1 MKQWLPRHWISDN
14 ERQWSLGWRKGC
26 LSCCLERKF
35 PDHRRG
41 QGAQSRREGAGSQ
54 EAPWPR
60 AESQGGK
67 IKRRDCQRSH
77 SLRQAQVC
85 TWVWAKYRGREG
97 TIPQLTWEGEGL
109 AKIILLPTSRVES
122 LIIHRILVMHPNA
135 TVVDQNKSQTSVW
148 FHITKI

>member
-35 PDHRRG
+35 PDHRTG
-41 QGAQSRREGAGSQ
+41 QGAQSRGEGAGSQ

-67 IKRRDCQRSH
+67 IKQRDCQGSH
-77 SLRQAQVC
+77 SFRQAQVC
-85 TWVWAKYRGREG
+85 TWVWAKYRGRER
-97 TIPQLTWEGEGL
+97 TIPQPTWEGAGL
-109 AKIILLPTSRVES
+109 AKIILLPTSQGGKSYHPPDIGYSTQTQLQRA
-122 LIIHRILVMHPNA
+122 RISPRLGSGS
-135 TVVDQNKSQTSVW
+135 T
-148 FHITKI
+148 